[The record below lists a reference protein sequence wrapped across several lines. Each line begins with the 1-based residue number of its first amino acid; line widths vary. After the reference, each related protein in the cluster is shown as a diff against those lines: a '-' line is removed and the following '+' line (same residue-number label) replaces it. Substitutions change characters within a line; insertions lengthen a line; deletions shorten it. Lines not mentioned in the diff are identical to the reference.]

1 MRGRGIER
9 GVQKGPPTSII
20 ISLEEGLELAN
31 FLYATS
37 STMQFE
43 SQNKILVAS
52 LTEII
57 TS

>member
-1 MRGRGIER
+1 MER
-9 GVQKGPPTSII
+9 WVQKGPPTSII
-20 ISLEEGLELAN
+20 ISLEERLELAN

-43 SQNKILVAS
+43 SQNKILVTS
-52 LTEII
+52 LTEIM